1 MFHST
6 SSYLFV
12 CFLLTAYEQRHPE
25 RMHIDTV
32 VVDQGNNKGNYCIFL
47 LNM

>member
-12 CFLLTAYEQRHPE
+12 CFLLTVYEQRQPE
-25 RMHIDTV
+25 GMHIDTV
-32 VVDQGNNKGNYCIFL
+32 VVDQGDNKGDLYFY
-47 LNM
+47 